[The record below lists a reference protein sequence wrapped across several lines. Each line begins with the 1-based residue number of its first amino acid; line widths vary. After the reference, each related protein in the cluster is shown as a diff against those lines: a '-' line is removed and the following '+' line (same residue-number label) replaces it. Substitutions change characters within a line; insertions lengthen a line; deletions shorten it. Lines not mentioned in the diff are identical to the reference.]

1 MKAKYGS
8 SIADENL
15 AHELRYMKDTLD
27 FDNLV
32 QKIQNTLLVIFLLI
46 ISWIDNLWINESNKI
61 FNLYSSTHSTNV

>member
-46 ISWIDNLWINESNKI
+46 IS
-61 FNLYSSTHSTNV
+61 